1 MSKTFKLSFLL
12 FVLETKIEPGFSN
25 VYFCQTYV
33 KRNWITKKYYFDR
46 LTKEK
51 IFSELNLSNNRIS
64 TLPEEIAECTQLEK
78 IDISQVVNFRD
89 PGTV

>member
-25 VYFCQTYV
+25 VYFCHHLCEAQFNY
-33 KRNWITKKYYFDR
+33 KKYYFDR

>member
-1 MSKTFKLSFLL
+1 MFIFARLMWSA
-12 FVLETKIEPGFSN
+12 IEL
-25 VYFCQTYV
+25 Q
-33 KRNWITKKYYFDR
+33 KYYFDR

-89 PGTV
+89 PKALVIFGIQLEPVLSLFPEFLFTSA

>member
-1 MSKTFKLSFLL
+1 MWSA
-12 FVLETKIEPGFSN
+12 IEL
-25 VYFCQTYV
+25 Q
-33 KRNWITKKYYFDR
+33 KYYFDR

-78 IDISQVVNFRD
+78 IDISQVVNFRG
-89 PGTV
+89 PKAIVIFGIQLEPVLSLFPEFLFTSA